1 MLFRKKKPKFPV
13 LAVLLLVLGL
23 VWLLNELQVISLNLP
38 WIPVVLI
45 VIAIGMI
52 WNRFRE

>member
-1 MLFRKKKPKFPV
+1 MLFKKKKPKFPV
-13 LAVLLLVLGL
+13 LATLLLVLGL
-23 VWLLNELQVISLNLP
+23 VWMLNELQVISLNLP
-38 WIPVVLI
+38 WIPVILV

>member
-13 LAVLLLVLGL
+13 LATLLLVLGL
-23 VWLLNELQVISLNLP
+23 VWILNDLSVINLNLP
-38 WIPVVLI
+38 WVPVILV